1 MGGRGKPCGRRPQVV
16 ASLLVFSEK
25 WGLPQG
31 DLPSQDP
38 GFLGEPAVCPTLPH
52 PVPTP
57 RAGLWSP
64 TCLSHPGPIRSVRL
78 QGPRAIWARQD

>member
-1 MGGRGKPCGRRPQVV
+1 MV